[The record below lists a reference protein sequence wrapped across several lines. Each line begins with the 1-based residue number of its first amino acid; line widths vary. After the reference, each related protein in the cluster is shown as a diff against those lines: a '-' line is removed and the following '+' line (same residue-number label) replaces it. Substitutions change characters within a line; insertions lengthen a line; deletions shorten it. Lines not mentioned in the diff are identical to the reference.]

1 MDTIRSVS
9 MSMWRSVK
17 RYVIC
22 FSRDNIIIIFF
33 RDRNLLLCDDCEQ
46 ELGPL
51 WAECIIYVSYCMGK
65 WREGERQ
72 KVDSNMKE

>member
-9 MSMWRSVK
+9 MSMWRSIK

-33 RDRNLLLCDDCEQ
+33 PDRNLLLCDDCEQ
-46 ELGPL
+46 ELGPNYEL
-51 WAECIIYVSYCMGK
+51 SVSYMFHIVWASG
-65 WREGERQ
+65 RVGEA
-72 KVDSNMKE
+72 KGG

>member
-1 MDTIRSVS
+1 MDIIRSGS
-9 MSMWRSVK
+9 TSMWRRVQ

-22 FSRDNIIIIFF
+22 FCRDNIIIIFF
-33 RDRNLLLCDDCEQ
+33 PDKNLLLCDDCEQ

-51 WAECIIYVSYCMGK
+51 WAECIIYVLYCMGK
-65 WREGERQ
+65 WRERERQ